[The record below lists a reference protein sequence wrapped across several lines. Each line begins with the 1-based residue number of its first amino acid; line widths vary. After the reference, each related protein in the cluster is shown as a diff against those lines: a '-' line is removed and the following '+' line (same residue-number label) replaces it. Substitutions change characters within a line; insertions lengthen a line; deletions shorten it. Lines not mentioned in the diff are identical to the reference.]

1 MTTGALA
8 LNGYFDD
15 LGSSLTDFGNNDVPV
30 NTGFSSTNY
39 MPSIDYT
46 AGTST
51 TGATITASSGGGN
64 KFESTMVGGVLGTLL
79 SNGGNIAQV
88 ISAVKG
94 NAPAV
99 QDANGDSHDIT
110 ALKAEIER
118 LSVEKNQDSGAIL
131 QMMAQQLNKE
141 KPAPA
146 KKDNTALYIGL
157 GVGALVLLGGVFFVT
172 TKKSKK

>member
-1 MTTGALA
+1 MKTGVLA

-15 LGSSLTDFGNNDVPV
+15 LGG
-30 NTGFSSTNY
+30 GFS
-39 MPSIDYT
+39 DYGNT
-46 AGTST
+46 DATSGTSFASVGYT
-51 TGATITASSGGGN
+51 PSTDTTITASSGGGN
-64 KFESTMVGGVLGTLL
+64 KFENTMVGGILGTLL

-88 ISAVKG
+88 ISAVNG
-94 NAPAV
+94 NAPV
-99 QDANGDSHDIT
+99 VEDANGEAHDIT
-110 ALKAEIER
+110 ALKAEIAR
-118 LSVEKNQDSGAIL
+118 LSAEKNQDSTAIL
-131 QMMAQQLNKE
+131 QMMAQQLNNE